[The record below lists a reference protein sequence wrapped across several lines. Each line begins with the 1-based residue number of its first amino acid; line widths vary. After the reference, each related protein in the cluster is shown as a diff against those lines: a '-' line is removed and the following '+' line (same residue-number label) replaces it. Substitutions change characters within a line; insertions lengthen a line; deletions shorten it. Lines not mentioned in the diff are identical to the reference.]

1 MADNGKGSECA
12 SPIESRGHEYDEP
25 SLSDLLSPDEKRPRR
40 CEVPGGFSDG
50 EKPAIAHV
58 DGVED
63 STTDPRPEPPVSLTP
78 RELWRYVDD
87 GEDEENRSSL
97 VEFKEHFE
105 EQYAELERKGMPEV
119 CFFSALDPIMWTEVR
134 EEFGTVNWQA
144 SSPTRDPSLRPL
156 PENGWETCATAEEDP
171 FTSPERD
178 PFSPEQDPF
187 ASPDRLGD
195 KVQCRDVVKEDAG
208 QSAEKDSAEQRMR
221 RTTLS
226 KVKTPGGAASIAG
239 GQSLHKQP
247 PVPEFY
253 VASRTHAGK
262 DHSDSR
268 HSKTS
273 GQISGSRPSGRTDPT
288 GNTSNNEQGLH
299 TPQGPGADQGGSNGE
314 GDRRESSDEDSKR
327 RRKRKSSTSSTDSD
341 DSSSSSSSDK
351 AKPSP
356 KKRPR
361 TFKDAG
367 PKPQGY
373 RTPKRP
379 SPSSGFDSSDEE
391 GCGSRPNKSLKRS
404 GPRPSNNQTSSS
416 PDSAASSLTSNSEGS
431 THGGAAHGEG
441 QRSAPSSGSNNTS
454 GKTTSP
460 SFSTGR
466 RSPTRSIGNSSPN
479 LSTYEH
485 PLGRNADLNLS
496 GSSRS
501 SAADNDVPAS
511 ETADD
516 ENGNT
521 PRPGRERAPSPPD
534 RADIGQNPTN
544 EGDATAGGATGSNAN
559 GDGEDRDD
567 NDGNQN
573 FRHDLPSSSDASDL
587 SPSPPPGRNWP
598 HVFLDGVN
606 PFSNP
611 ASRGLLPPVFDSISE
626 SESSLPPPG
635 VRSHLARLHRLPANN
650 LVPAY
655 EDSPPAEAGPS
666 SRPEEGGPRRRT
678 PTQPSRPLSQPR
690 NSALVLREDIY
701 EPRFPSN
708 VHARR
713 RRSSA
718 NLRTTRRDDSQR
730 PLHLQRESTPP
741 PPPPPP
747 PPATE
752 NSPLGR
758 RTPEYDPSQGPL
770 RDGQQIFEDA
780 DPNARVRT
788 PTPLSFSDEEGATHE
803 DASPRVLRNRSRN
816 PRRLGPRAPLQD
828 LPLEDESAD
837 SSDGGERES
846 TTENAPPGALRNPR
860 LIGPRAPLQDLPLND
875 ESASSSDERETAS
888 HHVLR
893 NPHPRLGPR
902 RALLPDLPPEVSPPP
917 PETTPNLPRTELRS
931 LARALDPTPLPLP
944 PAPRTEEEEEE
955 EAVMPP
961 PPRPN
966 PHFLLPRRRSPPSPL
981 PRHETIR
988 AAQAASRDLNAILSP
1003 PDHRF
1008 PPPPQDQAPFLP
1020 AVDRLLRARPAAE
1033 RPPPPPPTSQHL
1045 PLDLHPPR
1053 AGDARTGFP
1062 PPLQQQTTQHRESPI
1077 PSPEAASSPLSS
1089 PDTSSPLSSLHPS
1102 PTWPATPE
1110 GGRRVEVDVEVETW
1124 ATRGRLRERRRR
1136 E

>member
-1 MADNGKGSECA
+1 
-12 SPIESRGHEYDEP
+12 
-25 SLSDLLSPDEKRPRR
+25 
-40 CEVPGGFSDG
+40 
-50 EKPAIAHV
+50 
-58 DGVED
+58 
-63 STTDPRPEPPVSLTP
+63 
-78 RELWRYVDD
+78 
-87 GEDEENRSSL
+87 
-97 VEFKEHFE
+97 
-105 EQYAELERKGMPEV
+105 MPEV
-119 CFFSALDPIMWTEVR
+119 SFFSALDPIMWTEVR

-195 KVQCRDVVKEDAG
+195 KVQRRDVVKEDAG

-239 GQSLHKQP
+239 GQSLYGRP

-288 GNTSNNEQGLH
+288 GNTSNNEQGPH

-314 GDRRESSDEDSKR
+314 GDRGDSSDEDSKR
-327 RRKRKSSTSSTDSD
+327 RRKRKSSTSSTDTD

-351 AKPSP
+351 PKPSP

-391 GCGSRPNKSLKRS
+391 GRGSRPNKSPKRS
-404 GPRPSNNQTSSS
+404 GPRPSNNQTSSI
-416 PDSAASSLTSNSEGS
+416 PNSAKSSLTGNSGGS
-431 THGGAAHGEG
+431 THGGAANGEG

-466 RSPTRSIGNSSPN
+466 RLPTQSIGNSSPS

-501 SAADNDVPAS
+501 PAADSDVPAS

-516 ENGNT
+516 ENENT

-544 EGDATAGGATGSNAN
+544 EGDATAGDATGSNAN
-559 GDGEDRDD
+559 ADGEDKDD

-573 FRHDLPSSSDASDL
+573 LRHDLPSSSDASTL

-635 VRSHLARLHRLPANN
+635 VRSHLARLHRLPPTN
-650 LVPAY
+650 LVRAY

-666 SRPEEGGPRRRT
+666 SHPEEGEPRRRT

-690 NSALVLREDIY
+690 NPTLVLREDIY

-718 NLRTTRRDDSQR
+718 NLRTTRQDNSQR

-747 PPATE
+747 ATE
-752 NSPLGR
+752 NSPFGR

-803 DASPRVLRNRSRN
+803 DASPRVLRNRTHN
-816 PRRLGPRAPLQD
+816 PCRLGPRAPLQD
-828 LPLEDESAD
+828 LALEDESAD
-837 SSDGGERES
+837 SSDGGERGS
-846 TTENAPPGALRNPR
+846 TTENALPGALRNPGR
-860 LIGPRAPLQDLPLND
+860 IGPLQDLPLHD
-875 ESASSSDERETAS
+875 ESASSSNERETAS
-888 HHVLR
+888 HRVLR
-893 NPHPRLGPR
+893 NPHRRLGPR
-902 RALLPDLPPEVSPPP
+902 RALLSDLPPEVSPPP
-917 PETTPNLPRTELRS
+917 PETTPSPTNLRS
-931 LARALDPTPLPLP
+931 LASVLDPTPSP
-944 PAPRTEEEEEE
+944 PRAE
-955 EAVMPP
+955 EAAAAAMPP
-961 PPRPN
+961 PPRPR
-966 PHFLLPRRRSPPSPL
+966 PHHLLFPRRRSPSPPL
-981 PRHETIR
+981 R
-988 AAQAASRDLNAILSP
+988 AVQTASRDLNAILSP
-1003 PDHRF
+1003 PNHRF
-1008 PPPPQDQAPFLP
+1008 PPPPPPPPPAQDPAPFLP
-1020 AVDRLLRARPAAE
+1020 AIDRLLRARTAAE
-1033 RPPPPPPTSQHL
+1033 RPPPPPPPPTQHL
-1045 PLDLHPPR
+1045 PLDLHPQR
-1053 AGDARTGFP
+1053 AGDARTRFP
-1062 PPLQQQTTQHRESPI
+1062 PPLQQQTTQHRGSP
-1077 PSPEAASSPLSS
+1077 SREASSS
-1089 PDTSSPLSSLHPS
+1089 PDTSSPLSSLHGS

-1110 GGRRVEVDVEVETW
+1110 GGRRVEVEEVETW
-1124 ATRGRLRERRRR
+1124 ATRGRLRERREVGFYAGGGRGRGGGGGGRGRGTPRGRGGGRNTRGGGGGGAGRR
-1136 E
+1136 VRGTVRGGRVAKDRGRGWGK